1 MDRCEKIEKLLAAY
15 ADGELNRRQKALVEQ
30 HVAHC
35 PHCKALLDEYLAL
48 NDVLASCAVK
58 APEGF
63 AERIMESVQHTK
75 QAAPAARGVR
85 LGRIAPFVGVGVA
98 AVLCIGVLS
107 SGLVQRMG
115 EIFENQGNVEQEHQT
130 AAGAP
135 NPAPEDDI
143 VGGAESAEMP
153 TDDDAAT
160 MDEAATDMERDT
172 YEESCAAPDTDA
184 ATDIE
189 SPTYPET
196 AQDGM
201 ESEPAE
207 DVTPS
212 TEAETAVPGENETE
226 EESESESESET
237 ETETETESETEEGEE
252 NRDA

>member
-1 MDRCEKIEKLLAAY
+1 MNDAIE
-15 ADGELNRRQKALVEQ
+15 
-30 HVAHC
+30 
-35 PHCKALLDEYLAL
+35 
-48 NDVLASCAVK
+48 SCAVK

-63 AERIMESVQHTK
+63 AERVMESVQHTK

-135 NPAPEDDI
+135 DPAPEDDI

-172 YEESCAAPDTDA
+172 YEESCAEPDTEA
-184 ATDIE
+184 ATDME

-201 ESEPAE
+201 ESEPVE

-237 ETETETESETEEGEE
+237 ETDSETEEGEE